1 MDETNFM
8 KRKLFG
14 RMIVMAC
21 FLIAAAGFES
31 ASAAGPQPGIYQL
44 RSLGSDWC
52 VGFRPGGGPR
62 LPYLATGDCTKLY
75 ERSPG
80 SVAVPL
86 IFLGIPVAVGGSEVL
101 GYSPIAIV
109 PHPRGGV
116 TLRSV
121 PPYYARMD
129 GTPNGANRLLS
140 CVTVARNVV
149 IGPPGIDI
157 WPCDADSSQP
167 WSQAGGADQRFVLT
181 AAPGD
186 GNYTITQFVADD
198 NGRRTNCIDV
208 RGASTNINTDLIEWE
223 CNHQQN
229 QIFHLTYLGPLTTR
243 DDIATAQSQTPA
255 AILSSTALIPAVASR
270 VTWQRGVNLPGTDM
284 PNSGHDTL
292 NDGGNACSQMCLANR
307 SCVAFS
313 WVKPSVQGP
322 AAKCWLKNGV
332 PTGNPDANVNSG
344 TVSH

>member
-1 MDETNFM
+1 MQCTSM
-8 KRKLFG
+8 KRKLLG
-14 RMIVMAC
+14 RMIFLAC
-21 FLIAAAGFES
+21 FVLAAAFSET
-31 ASAAGPQPGIYQL
+31 ASAAGPQPGIYQF

-52 VGFRPGGGPR
+52 AGFRPGGGPR

-109 PHPRGGV
+109 PHPHGGV

-157 WPCDADSSQP
+157 WPCDTDGAQP
-167 WSQAGGADQRFVLT
+167 WSQAGSADQRFTLT
-181 AAPGD
+181 PASGD
-186 GNYTITQFVADD
+186 GNYTISHVGSDD
-198 NGRRTNCIDV
+198 NTRHLNCIDV
-208 RGASTNINTDLIEWE
+208 RGASTNINTDLIDWE

-229 QIFHLTYLGPLTTR
+229 QVFHLTYLGPLTTR
-243 DDIATAQSQTPA
+243 DDIATAQSLTPNTLLA
-255 AILSSTALIPAVASR
+255 STPLISVPTR
-270 VTWQRGVNLPGTDM
+270 VTWQRGVNLPGMDI
-284 PNSGHDTL
+284 PGSGRDTL
-292 NDGGNACSQMCLANR
+292 NDGGNTCAQMCMANG
-307 SCVAFS
+307 SCDAFS
-313 WVKPSVQGP
+313 WVKPGVQGP
-322 AAKCWLKNGV
+322 AAKCWLKKGV
-332 PTGNPDANVNSG
+332 PAGNPDPNVNSG